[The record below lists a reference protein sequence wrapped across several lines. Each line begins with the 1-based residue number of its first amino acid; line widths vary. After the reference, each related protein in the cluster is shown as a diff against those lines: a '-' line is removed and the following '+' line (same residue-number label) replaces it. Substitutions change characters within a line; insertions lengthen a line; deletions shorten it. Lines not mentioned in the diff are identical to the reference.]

1 MPLSD
6 PLLLERLMMIVG
18 ASFGACLLVVLT
30 QSWHGK
36 HSLDHD
42 LNGAQKLHV
51 KPVPRIGGLGLVIG
65 LLIAGI
71 ASYYTNGNSYPATLT
86 LLVCALPVFLAGFIE
101 DLTKRVSVRTRL
113 LSSFVSAALAVW
125 LLGARM
131 PDADTPGLD
140 TLLAHLPFLTIFL
153 TMIVVGGITHS
164 VNIID
169 GLNGLAGGAVCIMLG
184 GLATLA
190 WLHGDTVVMKLCLW
204 GIAGMLGF
212 MLLNYPF
219 GKIFLGDGGAYLAG
233 FWLAECAV
241 LLVARN
247 PEISSWTALLC
258 CLYPVVETCYS
269 MFRRHVI
276 HKVPSGLPDMAHMH
290 QLLYKWL
297 KGKAPHAVMPHWLSH
312 GITSLNIWLIVTLC
326 QLVAISTP
334 SQSGLHVTAIAIA
347 VMMYVALHRALWSG
361 SETADPNDNT
371 ALAAR

>member
-1 MPLSD
+1 MPMFD
-6 PLLLERLMMIVG
+6 PLLFERLLLIVS

-30 QSWHGK
+30 QNWHGK

-42 LNGAQKLHV
+42 LNGAQKLHT
-51 KPVPRIGGLGLVIG
+51 KPVPRVGGLGLIVG
-65 LLIAGI
+65 LLMAGL
-71 ASYYTNGNSYPATLT
+71 ASFMVNGNSYPTTLT
-86 LLVCALPVFLAGFIE
+86 LLVCALPVFLAGFLE

-125 LLGARM
+125 LLGAQM

-140 TLLAHLPFLTIFL
+140 ALLQQVPMLTILL
-153 TMIVVGGITHS
+153 TIVVVGGITHS

-169 GLNGLAGGAVCIMLG
+169 GLNGLAGGAVCIMLA

-190 WLHGDTVVMKLCLW
+190 WLYGDSVVMKLCLW
-204 GIAGMLGF
+204 GIAGLLGF

-241 LLVARN
+241 LLVARH
-247 PEISSWTALLC
+247 PDLSSWTVLLS
-258 CLYPVVETCYS
+258 CLYPVLETCYS

-290 QLLYKWL
+290 QLLFKWL
-297 KGKAPHAVMPHWLSH
+297 QGKAPSARLPHWISH
-312 GITSLNIWLIVTLC
+312 GVTSVKIWVIVAAC
-326 QLVAISTP
+326 QLVVIATP
-334 SQSGLHVTAIAIA
+334 REAGLHVATIIIVVAL
-347 VMMYVALHRALWSG
+347 YVILHRALW
-361 SETADPNDNT
+361 ADDESDSA
-371 ALAAR
+371 ALVTR